1 MVNIQKG
8 EEPAKVDDL
17 ISMVMQSGASV
28 VICAEQA
35 EVKAA
40 IARRRLEEGGESID
54 LDNLYY
60 VLITPNIL
68 AGVLFTGLFFFVTFL
83 GMGCMNQIEG
93 QTIFFAKQPPIGRE
107 A

>member
-1 MVNIQKG
+1 VVNVQKG
-8 EEPAKVDDL
+8 DQPAKVDDL
-17 ISMVMQSGASV
+17 ISTVMQSGASV
-28 VICAEQA
+28 VLCAEQA

-40 IARRRLEEGGESID
+40 VARCRLEEGGESID

-60 VLITPNIL
+60 VLITPNM